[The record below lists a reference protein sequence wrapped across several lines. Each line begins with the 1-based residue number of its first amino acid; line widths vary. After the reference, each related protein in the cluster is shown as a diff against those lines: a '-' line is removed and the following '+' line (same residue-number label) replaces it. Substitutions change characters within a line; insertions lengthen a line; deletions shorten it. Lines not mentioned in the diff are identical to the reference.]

1 VQNPFLIG
9 EEIYLRPLERADA
22 PLFARW
28 INDPSVSRTLAQ
40 HRPINLQSEEEFI
53 DRARGDEHSVLLV
66 IVLRDGDRAIGT
78 VGLDSIDFKDRRARF
93 GIVIGEPD
101 HWGLG
106 HGSEATRLIL
116 RHAFATL
123 NLHRVWLHV
132 YEYNERGLRC
142 YDRIGFRR
150 EGVLRQDHYSEGRYW
165 DVISMGLLRPEW
177 DALQAAAQS

>member
-9 EEIYLRPLERADA
+9 ENVYLRPVERADA
-22 PLFARW
+22 PLCARW
-28 INDPSVSRTLAQ
+28 LNDPAVSRTLAQ
-40 HRPINLQSEEEFI
+40 YRPMNLQSEEEFI
-53 DRARGDEHSVLLV
+53 DRARSDEHSVLLA
-66 IVLRDGDRAIGT
+66 IVLRDGDRPIG
-78 VGLDSIDFKDRRARF
+78 VGGLDLIDFKARRARF

-101 HWGLG
+101 HWGRG
-106 HGSEATRLIL
+106 HGTEATRLIL

-123 NLHRVWLHV
+123 NLHRVWLQV

-165 DVISMGLLRPEW
+165 DVIAMGLLRPEW
-177 DALQAAAQS
+177 DAAEAESR